1 MKLCH
6 NFLYL
11 SSLLTT
17 FVSVALP
24 VPAPSHKAD
33 KAEENTVVVPFD
45 ETMYNWSRTFA
56 QVMHLTH
63 EKHYQAGDAEK
74 CMIKAID
81 NFLSCLDPHSN
92 FLDPKTYKA
101 ILEATS
107 GEFFGIGIILDA
119 TRQQKDKFLLVVDTI
134 GQGPADSA
142 GIKPLDKIIE
152 IDGESLEGM
161 STDEATV
168 KLRGQRHTK
177 VHVKVTRDGQP
188 DLLQFDILRDVIKEQ
203 SSACFYLPE
212 QNVYYL
218 SLLTFSENSIKQI
231 TKLLEKSKQQK
242 AKALVLD
249 LRNNSG
255 GLLNSAIDI
264 AGLFLQKDSLIV
276 VTKNKSNSITQTYK
290 TTRPPIA
297 NSQLPI
303 FILINNYTASA
314 AEILA
319 GSLKEHSQAMAKKA
333 GSKAQNGLMI
343 FIVGSRSFGKGS
355 VQEVIPVTN
364 NCAVK
369 ITTSLYYLPHGVCI
383 QGTGIEPDFA
393 IDREFPPTEQMTW
406 FNKFYGRESALPH
419 SIKPEGTK
427 TDLADK
433 EKAAGEDTKPKKEPK
448 QEKTWTERAKD
459 MLNKDNQFRG
469 TLTLANMLNQAQQA
483 SPNLVNNRQKAVNY
497 LTKLYVPNKDLTLEE
512 VTI

>member
-1 MKLCH
+1 MKRWH
-6 NFLYL
+6 NFLVL
-11 SSLLTT
+11 SGLLTT
-17 FVSVALP
+17 FIH
-24 VPAPSHKAD
+24 PAPSATPVAAD
-33 KAEENTVVVPFD
+33 TKKDSETTVPFD

-63 EKHYQAGDAEK
+63 EKHYQTEHAEK

-107 GEFFGIGIILDA
+107 GEFFGIGIVLDA

-134 GQGPADSA
+134 GQGPADSV

-152 IDGESLEGM
+152 IDGASLEDM
-161 STDEATV
+161 STDEAMA

-177 VHVKVTRDGQP
+177 VHVKVMREGQP
-188 DLLQFDILRDVIKEQ
+188 DLLQFDITRDVIKEQ
-203 SSACFYLPE
+203 SSACFYLPD

-231 TKLLEKSKQQK
+231 TELLEQSKK
-242 AKALVLD
+242 KNAKALVLD

-264 AGLFLQKDSLIV
+264 AGLFLQNKSVVV
-276 VTKNKSNSITQTYK
+276 VTKNKKNNITQTY
-290 TTRPPIA
+290 TTERSPIA
-297 NSQLPI
+297 NAQLPI

-319 GSLKEHSQAMAKKA
+319 GSLKEHSQELAKKA
-333 GSKAQNGLMI
+333 GTKAQHGLMV

-355 VQEVIPVTN
+355 VQEVIPVAN

-369 ITTSLYYLPHGVCI
+369 ITTSLYYLLHDVCI
-383 QGTGIEPDFA
+383 QGTGIEPDFV

-406 FNKFYGRESALPH
+406 FNTFYGRESALPN
-419 SIKPEGTK
+419 SIKPEGHK
-427 TDLADK
+427 DDA
-433 EKAAGEDTKPKKEPK
+433 KPKKAPSK
-448 QEKTWTERAKD
+448 EKNWTERAKE

-469 TLTLANMLNQAQQA
+469 CLTLINMLGNAQTTT
-483 SPNLVNNRQKAVNY
+483 PNLVNNRHKAVEY
-497 LTKLYVPNKDLTLEE
+497 LQKLYVPNKDLTLEE
-512 VTI
+512 VKI